1 MIVVSMFDGY
11 SSGLQALK
19 ELGVPVAEYHAFEI
33 DPYAIKV
40 SEKNHP
46 EIIRHGN
53 VNQWRDA
60 DIDWGSVDLILA
72 GSPCQGFS
80 FAGKQLAF
88 DDPRSVLFFKWV
100 ELVDWMKF
108 LRGDQCVFMLENVD
122 MKQKHRDVITEKL
135 GVEPVFI
142 NSKVHSPQSR
152 PRWYWSN
159 REITEPSEVCS
170 PLSSILL
177 SEEHIPEKYFH
188 TNKAVEYMNRTGSTG
203 RVKWSYKFHSEERN
217 GKSQFLTANY
227 HKGVP
232 NNVLVCGRVVGRRIN
247 PQTGKRDDYNKE
259 LKIRQYWEPRY
270 DDKSGC
276 LTTVQKD
283 TMLGDQSVVIRK
295 FLPVE
300 CERLQGL
307 PDNYTEGVSDTQ
319 RYKMLGNGW
328 QLETIKHI
336 FKDIL
341 S

>member
-1 MIVVSMFDGY
+1 MIVVSGFDGY

-19 ELGVPVAEYHAFEI
+19 ELGIPVTEYHAFEI

-46 EIIRHGN
+46 EIIRHGDIN
-53 VNQWRDA
+53 NWRDA
-60 DIDWGSVDLILA
+60 DIDWCEVDLVLG

-80 FAGKQLAF
+80 HAGKQLAF
-88 DDPRSVLFFKWV
+88 DDPRSALFFTWLEIV
-100 ELVDWMKF
+100 NWMKF
-108 LRGDQCVFMLENVD
+108 IKGDRCVFMLENVD
-122 MKQKHRDVITEKL
+122 MKQKHLDVITKEL

-152 PRWYWSN
+152 PRWYWSS
-159 REITEPSEVCS
+159 REITEPDEVYS
-170 PLSSILL
+170 PLSSILVPEHGIPSKYL
-177 SEEHIPEKYFH
+177 HSE
-188 TNKAVEYMNRTGSTG
+188 KAIEYMNRTGSTG

-217 GKSQFLTANY
+217 GKSQCLTANY

-232 NNVLVCGRVVGRRIN
+232 NNVLVTESN
-247 PQTGKRDDYNKE
+247 
-259 LKIRQYWEPRY
+259 
-270 DDKSGC
+270 
-276 LTTVQKD
+276 
-283 TMLGDQSVVIRK
+283 VIRK